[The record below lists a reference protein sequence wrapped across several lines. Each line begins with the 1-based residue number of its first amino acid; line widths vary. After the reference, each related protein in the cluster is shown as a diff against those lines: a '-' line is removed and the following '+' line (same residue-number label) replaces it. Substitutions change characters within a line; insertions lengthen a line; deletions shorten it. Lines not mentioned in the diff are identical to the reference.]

1 MLNYGRRAMI
11 GALCLM
17 STQLVACA
25 GMQQYTPWSQ
35 SGQPASEASGAPSAL
50 ATPAPS
56 TAALAASSG
65 AVPTNIQQK
74 RASQTAQR
82 LAAER
87 AARASANAMKAS
99 KQAAIA
105 SKEAAG
111 AVAALQPG
119 SAQGGAASSKSGGNA
134 GAAATPG
141 APVITLGDAAPSSVG
156 DAPSSVGDSS
166 ASAAGVTVAPAE
178 DDTHL
183 RADRMIHEVN
193 DEAKKVD
200 SRNLDGDEKRRET
213 IALRLLKSAET
224 AYGAQD
230 YSAAYSL
237 ALKASIL
244 LKPLPQT
251 TSSASRAH

>member
-1 MLNYGRRAMI
+1 MLNYGRRARF
-11 GALCLM
+11 GAICLM
-17 STQLVACA
+17 SMQLAACA
-25 GMQQYTPWSQ
+25 GLQQYAPWSQ
-35 SGQPASEASGAPSAL
+35 SGQPASEASSAPAAL
-50 ATPAPS
+50 ATPAPP
-56 TAALAASSG
+56 TAAAAAGNPSTS
-65 AVPTNIQQK
+65 VQQK
-74 RASQTAQR
+74 RASQNAQR

-87 AARASANAMKAS
+87 AAKASANAMKAS

-119 SAQGGAASSKSGGNA
+119 STQGGAGSSRSGGNT

-141 APVITLGDAAPSSVG
+141 APVITLGDAAPSSAA

-166 ASAAGVTVAPAE
+166 ASAAGATVAPAE

-183 RADRMIHEVN
+183 QADRMIHEVN

-200 SRNLDGDEKRRET
+200 SKSLDGDEKRRET
-213 IALRLLKSAET
+213 IALRLLKSAEK
-224 AYGAQD
+224 AYGDQD

-237 ALKASIL
+237 AVKASVL
-244 LKPLPQT
+244 LKPLPQA
-251 TSSASRAH
+251 TSSASPLH